1 MAQTMLKVDNINV
14 YYGNIHAVK
23 NVSFEV
29 NEGEIVT
36 LIGANGAGKS
46 TTLKTISGL
55 LHPKTGDVLYK
66 GKSIKGVRAHK
77 IVEQGLAHVPEGRHV
92 FTRMSVQENL
102 EMGTRRRLSPGCSFG
117 YNTGQYS

>member
-92 FTRMSVQENL
+92 FLHMTVEENL
-102 EMGTRRRLSPGCSFG
+102 DMGAYTQPACLHHYPQQGKSV
-117 YNTGQYS
+117 